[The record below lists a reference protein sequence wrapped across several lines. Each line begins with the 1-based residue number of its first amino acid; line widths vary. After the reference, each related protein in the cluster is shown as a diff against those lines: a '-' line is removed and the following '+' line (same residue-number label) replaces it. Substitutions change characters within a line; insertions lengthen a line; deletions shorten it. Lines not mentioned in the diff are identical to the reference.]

1 MTTTTETQVTGAALE
16 TRRWRLS
23 RLLVAFVVGFL
34 LVAVAAIGTV
44 LAYEQSYAGKIAM
57 GVSVGGVDV
66 AGLTRSEAIT
76 KLEDAFASIG
86 TGTVTLTTPTGSTS
100 LTYAQL
106 GRRPDVDTMLDQAF
120 AVGRTGNPVERVV
133 EEARTALNK
142 VTVAPRVAID
152 KDVLAASLA
161 TIAAKIDRVPTA
173 AVVTTTP
180 DAFVD
185 TPAHWGSDVDAEAM
199 VASISDALDAPDAPS
214 TMTIPLVVTPV
225 APAVTDTDAMIARSR
240 AGRMVAPVT
249 LNHGKDRWTIAD
261 KVVRSWIT
269 FGAWADGSY
278 GPLVDPAKVEAAVTT
293 LSKKVDQ
300 KAVDATF
307 YTSKGGGVV
316 GVKPAKT
323 GRKLDVPGTVAAV
336 QELLVARAGAGKDPS
351 AAIVPALA
359 LVQPKL
365 TTEQASKAAPMMRAI
380 STWTTYYQVGAHN
393 GFSANITIPSMAING
408 TVVAPGQWFSYWK
421 TVGEVSLA
429 KGYKLGGAIIDGHSV
444 EGKSIGGGICSSS
457 TTLFNAAIRAGLQM
471 GARKNHYYY
480 ISRYPK
486 GLDATV
492 FKSDGGSAQDMTFRN
507 DTKYPILIR
516 TYARPGIVRF
526 TLYSVPTGRRVS
538 FSRPTV
544 KNYRPGYTVVK
555 YTSALKKGQSEMIE
569 YPADGQD
576 VWVTRTVKDRTG
588 KVIHKETWYSHYAQM
603 IGVILRGK

>member
-1 MTTTTETQVTGAALE
+1 MTTTTETQVTGATLE

-23 RLLVAFVVGFL
+23 RVLVAFVVGFL
-34 LVAVAAIGTV
+34 LVAVAAVGTV

-66 AGLTRSEAIT
+66 AGLTRSEASAR
-76 KLEDAFASIG
+76 LEDAFASVG
-86 TGTVTLTTPTGSTS
+86 TGTLTLTTPTGSTS
-100 LTYAQL
+100 LTYAEL
-106 GRRPDVDTMLDQAF
+106 GRRPDIDAMLDQAF

-133 EEARTALNK
+133 EEARTALNR
-142 VTVAPRVAID
+142 VNVAPQVAID
-152 KDVLAASLA
+152 RDVLAASLA
-161 TIAAKIDRVPTA
+161 TVASKIDRAPTSA
-173 AVVTTTP
+173 AVTTTP
-180 DAFVD
+180 AAFV
-185 TPAHWGSDVDAEAM
+185 TTASQTGSDVDEDAMLATISEALA
-199 VASISDALDAPDAPS
+199 VPDAPATLS
-214 TMTIPLVVTPV
+214 IPLAVQPV
-225 APAVTDTDAMIARSR
+225 APQVTDAEATVARLR

-249 LNHGKDRWTIAD
+249 LTHGKDHWTIAGAAI
-261 KVVRSWIT
+261 RPWIS
-269 FGAWADGSY
+269 FGTWPDGSY
-278 GPLVDPAKVEAAVTT
+278 GPLVDPAQIEAAVKA
-293 LSKKVDQ
+293 LSKKVDA
-300 KAVDATF
+300 KPVDATF

-316 GVKPAKT
+316 GVKPAKA
-323 GRKLDVPGTVAAV
+323 GRTLDVPGTVAAV
-336 QELLVARAGAGKDPS
+336 QQLLFDRADIGKDP
-351 AAIVPALA
+351 AAPVVPALA
-359 LVQPKL
+359 IVQPKL
-365 TTEQASKAAPMMRAI
+365 TTEDAAKAAPLMRAI

-393 GFSANITIPSMAING
+393 GFAANITIPSMAING

-492 FKSDGGSAQDMTFRN
+492 FKSDGGSTQDMTFRN

-526 TLYSVPTGRRVS
+526 TLYSVPTGRHVT

-544 KNYRPGYTVVK
+544 KNFRPGYTVVK

-576 VWVTRTVKDRTG
+576 VWVTRIVRDRSGT
-588 KVIHKETWYSHYAQM
+588 VIHKETWYSHYAQM